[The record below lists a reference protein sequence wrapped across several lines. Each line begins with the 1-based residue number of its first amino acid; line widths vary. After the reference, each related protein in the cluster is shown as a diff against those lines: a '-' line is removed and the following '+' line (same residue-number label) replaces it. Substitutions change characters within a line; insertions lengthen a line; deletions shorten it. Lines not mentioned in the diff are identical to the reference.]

1 MIPVTSGSR
10 SAPTLN
16 LQLLL
21 FYNQIYFANN
31 IHTLRGIHNH
41 NSNLIASNIQ
51 FVGSKIPNLAQVLKL
66 IILQNEAQT
75 PFYINDTSNHS
86 RSVPEQTTIA
96 SVVQSIYVANS
107 IRTLRCIHNHNSN
120 SIASNVRL

>member
-1 MIPVTSGSR
+1 MIRVTSGSR

-16 LQLLL
+16 PQLIL

-31 IHTLRGIHNH
+31 IYTLRGIHNH

-75 PFYINDTSNHS
+75 PFYIHIFTGYTNNH
-86 RSVPEQTTIA
+86 RGVPEQSTIA
-96 SVVQSIYVANS
+96 SFV
-107 IRTLRCIHNHNSN
+107 
-120 SIASNVRL
+120 